1 VINKLVLAGF
11 PGEHRGEKHPLLWNR
26 MLACNP
32 GDSLKCFCIPV
43 VSGAAVGCGSG
54 FIQLSMQDVIAEE
67 KRRNPNTQ
75 RAYEYFRG
83 TGAVG
88 ALTFVSF
95 NIVAH
100 YRAR

>member
-1 VINKLVLAGF
+1 
-11 PGEHRGEKHPLLWNR
+11 
-26 MLACNP
+26 MLAYDP
-32 GDSLKCFCIPV
+32 GDSLKCFCILV
-43 VSGAAVGCGSG
+43 VSGAAVGCRSG
-54 FIQLSMQDVIAEE
+54 FIQLSMQDSIAEE
-67 KRRNPNTQ
+67 KRLNPNTQ

-88 ALTFVSF
+88 ALTFASF